1 MQTGFFFT
9 LANSAKKMFAD
20 PSDLLS
26 PNMAAQLFSWPI
38 RIYFPNPCNWR
49 ANHNQVRTN
58 HNIPL
63 HHNSYKAFRIRI
75 RLNAAL
81 PYRHFQRW
89 RPAFLYLLRPILTSA
104 HQFCARTHH
113 HRHTFHLQ
121 KKLDFGFRYIIR
133 YICNA
138 LPPRSVKFTNA
149 VYTLHIRHRYR
160 S

>member
-26 PNMAAQLFSWPI
+26 PNMAPNCFLGQSEFTFQIRVIDARTIIKFEPI
-38 RIYFPNPCNWR
+38 TIYHC
-49 ANHNQVRTN
+49 T
-58 HNIPL
+58 I
-63 HHNSYKAFRIRI
+63 IRI